1 MCVGS
6 RIVKFINVNKPEK
19 RDGLL
24 KANLDSLGD
33 NESPFMNSVIDYYQ
47 ARPVKLEHIT
57 LANFAANY
65 DIVYNRKQTSLLV
78 ADDKNTEE
86 QEDNKS
92 VHIFPLQNGL
102 GFIRKRSFEAVL
114 RYHLEGRK

>member
-6 RIVKFINVNKPEK
+6 RIFKFINVNKPEK

-33 NESPFMNSVIDYYQ
+33 NESPFLNSVIDYYQ
-47 ARPVKLEHIT
+47 AWPVKLEHIT

-65 DIVYNRKQTSLLV
+65 DM
-78 ADDKNTEE
+78 EE
-86 QEDNKS
+86 HRGTTQ
-92 VHIFPLQNGL
+92 HI
-102 GFIRKRSFEAVL
+102 
-114 RYHLEGRK
+114 

>member
-1 MCVGS
+1 MRVGAQ
-6 RIVKFINVNKPEK
+6 IVKIINVNKPEQ

-33 NESPFMNSVIDYYQ
+33 NESPFMKSVIDYYQ
-47 ARPVKLEHIT
+47 ARPIKLEHIT

-65 DIVYNRKQTSLLV
+65 DIVYNRKQSSLLV
-78 ADDKNTEE
+78 TDDENTEE
-86 QEDNKS
+86 QEVNKS

-102 GFIRKRSFEAVL
+102 GFIR
-114 RYHLEGRK
+114 